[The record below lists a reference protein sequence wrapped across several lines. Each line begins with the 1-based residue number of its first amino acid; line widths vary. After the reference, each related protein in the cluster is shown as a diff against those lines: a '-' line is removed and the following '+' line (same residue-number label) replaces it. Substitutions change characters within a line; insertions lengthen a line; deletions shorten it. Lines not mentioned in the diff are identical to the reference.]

1 MEGTVPQT
9 SVLDRSEIERL
20 ANEGVDFAEYM
31 RGGGKVGKERERG
44 RSERR
49 GEVLGYE
56 RRKVLVLRPVK
67 G

>member
-1 MEGTVPQT
+1 M
-9 SVLDRSEIERL
+9 